1 MCQLHHLA
9 LNRYLMELTE
19 AFKSQSQENATG
31 KEAAYCQGLNGQNTW
46 VLNASVQVDQHGNQ
60 LGEEST
66 QFVWLGKYA
75 SRFNIVPEKYAAEI
89 VTPLGGERLDGVLM
103 QLQQCSGMSLIN
115 ATHSL
120 IIS

>member
-1 MCQLHHLA
+1 MCQLEKPRANEITDPLA
-9 LNRYLMELTE
+9 FTVCKLELR
-19 AFKSQSQENATG
+19 
-31 KEAAYCQGLNGQNTW
+31 C
-46 VLNASVQVDQHGNQ
+46 VQVDQHGNQ
-60 LGEEST
+60 LGDEST

-103 QLQQCSGMSLIN
+103 QLQQCACMSLIN
-115 ATHSL
+115 VTHSF

>member
-19 AFKSQSQENATG
+19 EFKSESQENATG
-31 KEAAYCQGLNGQNTW
+31 KEVAYCQGLNGQNTW
-46 VLNASVQVDQHGNQ
+46 VLNASVQADQHGNQ

-75 SRFNIVPEKYAAEI
+75 SRFNIVSEKYAAEI
-89 VTPLGGERLDGVLM
+89 VTPLGGERLDGVVM
-103 QLQQCSGMSLIN
+103 QLQQCSYM
-115 ATHSL
+115 
-120 IIS
+120 